1 MKTDWWSAES
11 TDGRTVF
18 EFRLTR
24 DKRRDITGAVWV
36 PAGPVKE
43 TLICFGHGASGN
55 RYQPPIV
62 DMASAFVERGFPV
75 LSLDGPVHG
84 LREVGGGGLQAFIPE
99 FMRDDAV
106 GDMAE
111 EWHVAI
117 DAAREHI
124 GGGTQTIA
132 YFGLSMGTLLGT
144 QMLAERDDVAAA
156 VLGLAGASEAQP
168 HGPALLQAAAQIDA
182 PILFLM
188 QMQDEMIQ
196 SDHALALFD
205 RFASSDKR
213 LHAHPGQHAYIAREE
228 IDFAVKFI
236 VSRMDGPH
244 TAPEIIE
251 IADYDND

>member
-1 MKTDWWSAES
+1 MKTDWWSPES
-11 TDGRTVF
+11 KDDRVVL

-24 DKRRDITGAVWV
+24 NERRDITGAVWV
-36 PAGPVKE
+36 PAGRVKE

-62 DMASAFVERGFPV
+62 DMASAFVERGYPI

-106 GDMAE
+106 SDMAE
-111 EWHVAI
+111 DWHVAI

-124 GGGTQTIA
+124 GGGAQAIA

-144 QMLAERDDVAAA
+144 QMLAERDDVIAA
-156 VLGLAGASEAQP
+156 VLGLAGASETQP
-168 HGPALLQAAAQIDA
+168 HGPALLEAATQITA

-196 SDHALALFD
+196 RNHALALFD
-205 RFASSDKR
+205 CFASSDKR

-236 VSRMDGPH
+236 VSRIDGPLEP
-244 TAPEIIE
+244 PEIIE